1 LRMKVAGPFK
11 IRPYLPR
18 FILDSSRWYLCARE
32 MRVPL
37 VSVWRLGSRVLS
49 ASCVVGA
56 SARSGQAAGACLV
69 PGASRSPLVPRRQE
83 TVERLSGLGAAQHV
97 RPQLHTPARAPRH
110 RTAHGARESLRQAA
124 VRGGGCGVAW
134 THLSWGGGVRFRT
147 KRHDI
152 ALRMIPYRPCGHRS
166 CDIVHRE
173 INCRY
178 ENCDITHRTKVIS
191 STSRHVATRAQA
203 QTANSLLCDITV
215 FVAVI
220 SFPVYDI
227 AAAMST
233 RPV

>member
-1 LRMKVAGPFK
+1 MNASRRWSPARRTLRMKVAGPFK

-56 SARSGQAAGACLV
+56 SAQRPGACLV
-69 PGASRSPLVPRRQE
+69 PRRSCLVDKKPLNGSRDSAPRN
-83 TVERLSGLGAAQHV
+83 TCALSCTP
-97 RPQLHTPARAPRH
+97 RPRPARH
-110 RTAHGARESLRQAA
+110 RTARTGRTRESASSRCQGWGLR
-124 VRGGGCGVAW
+124 GCMDASQ
-134 THLSWGGGVRFRT
+134 LGGGVRFRT

-173 INCRY
+173 EIAGMK
-178 ENCDITHRTKVIS
+178 TAIS
-191 STSRHVATRAQA
+191 HTERK
-203 QTANSLLCDITV
+203 
-215 FVAVI
+215 
-220 SFPVYDI
+220 
-227 AAAMST
+227 
-233 RPV
+233 

>member
-1 LRMKVAGPFK
+1 VNASRRWSPARRTLRMKVAGPFK

-56 SARSGQAAGACLV
+56 SAQRPGACLV

-97 RPQLHTPARAPRH
+97 RPQLHPPARAPRH

-134 THLSWGGGVRFRT
+134 THLSWGGACDFVQKG
-147 KRHDI
+147 
-152 ALRMIPYRPCGHRS
+152 MISH
-166 CDIVHRE
+166 
-173 INCRY
+173 
-178 ENCDITHRTKVIS
+178 
-191 STSRHVATRAQA
+191 
-203 QTANSLLCDITV
+203 
-215 FVAVI
+215 FV
-220 SFPVYDI
+220 
-227 AAAMST
+227 
-233 RPV
+233 